1 MKAVDYIALLPLLVQ
16 AGSVLVLLAAI
27 CVRRDHVVAVV
38 ISAATSAAALA
49 VIPLSAARAPHAVWT
64 LLIVDRLALF
74 YMGLIFAGSFAV
86 ALLAHGYLE
95 RHGIRRE
102 EFYLLLQAATTGAA
116 VLAATTHFAVVFLGL
131 ELLSVSLYGMIAYIF
146 NRPNSLEAAVK
157 YLILAAAS
165 SAFLLLG
172 MALIYAESGTMT
184 FAGLAAGGRSIFG
197 LSGAAL
203 LVAGLGFKLAVV
215 PFHMWTPDI
224 YQGAPVPVAAFLAT
238 VSKGAA
244 VSLLLRFA
252 LTTKLTGEDSLHAAL
267 AGAAVASMLAGNLL
281 ALLQR
286 NISRLLAYSSISHL
300 GYVLVAILAGDAPG
314 AEAVTFYVTSYLV
327 TTLGAFGVISVLSTG
342 RRDCNDVEDYRGL
355 FWRRPGLAVVFT
367 AMLLSLAGIPLT
379 GGFVGKF
386 LIVAAGVQ
394 ASLWAL
400 VFVLVAGSVVGLFYY
415 LRVVAAMFAEAP
427 PAPPAAAA
435 AIAPAGGLLLGALGV
450 TVVALGIYPAPAVA
464 LIRSL
469 LFSVP

>member
-1 MKAVDYIALLPLLVQ
+1 MKAGDIIALLPLLVQ
-16 AGSVLVLLAAI
+16 AGSVLVLLGAI
-27 CVRRDHVVAVV
+27 CVRRNHVATVV
-38 ISAATSAAALA
+38 ISAAASAAALA
-49 VIPLSAARAPHAVWT
+49 VIPWSAARAPHAVWT
-64 LLIVDRLALF
+64 LLIVDRFALF
-74 YMGLIFAGSFAV
+74 YMGLIFAGSFV
-86 ALLAHGYLE
+86 VTLLAHGYLE
-95 RHGIRRE
+95 RHGIRKE

-116 VLAATTHFAVVFLGL
+116 VLAATTHFATVFLGL

-172 MALIYAESGTMT
+172 MALIYAESGVMT
-184 FAGLAAGGRSIFG
+184 FAGLAAGGKSVFG

-203 LVAGLGFKLAVV
+203 LMAGIGFKMAVV

-244 VSLLLRFA
+244 VALLLRFA
-252 LTTKLTGEDSLHAAL
+252 LSTERIGADSLYAAL
-267 AGAAVASMLAGNLL
+267 ACVAVASMLAGNLL

-286 NISRLLAYSSISHL
+286 NISRILAYSSISHL
-300 GYVLVAILAGDAPG
+300 GYVLVAIVAGDVFG

-327 TTLGAFGVISVLSTG
+327 TTLGAFGVISVLST
-342 RRDCNDVEDYRGL
+342 RWRDCNEVEDYRGL
-355 FWRRPGLAVVFT
+355 FWRRPGLAIVFT

-379 GGFVGKF
+379 GGFMGKF
-386 LIVAAGVQ
+386 FVVAAGVQ
-394 ASLWAL
+394 ASLWTL
-400 VFVLVAGSVVGLFYY
+400 VLVLVAASVVGLFYY

-427 PAPPAAAA
+427 AKPPPAAAVV
-435 AIAPAGGLLLGALGV
+435 APAVGLLLGALSV
-450 TVVALGIYPAPAVA
+450 MVVALGVYPGPIVA

-469 LFSVP
+469 LFPVP

>member
-1 MKAVDYIALLPLLVQ
+1 MKADDAIALLPLLVQ
-16 AGSVLVLLAAI
+16 AGSVLLLLGAI
-27 CVRRDHVVAVV
+27 CVRRNHAAAVV
-38 ISAATSAAALA
+38 ISAACSIAALA
-49 VIPLSAARAPHAVWT
+49 VIPLAATRAPHAVLT
-64 LLIVDRLALF
+64 FFIVDRFALF
-74 YMGLIFAGSFAV
+74 YMGLIFAGTFAV

-95 RHGIRRE
+95 RHGIRKE

-116 VLAATTHFAVVFLGL
+116 VLAATTHFAAVFLGL

-172 MALIYAESGTMT
+172 MALIYAESGVMT
-184 FAGLAAGGRSIFG
+184 FAGLAAGGRSVFA

-203 LVAGLGFKLAVV
+203 LMAGIGFKLALV

-244 VSLLLRFA
+244 VALLLRFA
-252 LTTKLTGEDSLHAAL
+252 LSTERTGADSLYVAL
-267 AGAAVASMLAGNLL
+267 ASVAVASMLAGNLL

-300 GYVLVAILAGDAPG
+300 GYVLVAIVAGDALG

-327 TTLGAFGVISVLSTG
+327 TTLGAFGVISVLSTR
-342 RRDCNDVEDYRGL
+342 RRDCNEVDDYRGL
-355 FWRRPGLAVVFT
+355 FWRRPGLAIVFT

-379 GGFVGKF
+379 GGFIGKF
-386 LIVAAGVQ
+386 FVVAAGVQ
-394 ASLWAL
+394 ASLWTL
-400 VFVLVAGSVVGLFYY
+400 VFVLVAASIVGLFYY
-415 LRVVAAMFAEAP
+415 LRIVAAMFAEAP
-427 PAPPAAAA
+427 ANPPPAAAA
-435 AIAPAGGLLLGALGV
+435 VAPTAGLLLGALSVLVVLLGV
-450 TVVALGIYPAPAVA
+450 YPGPIVA

-469 LFSVP
+469 LFPVP